1 MDSRSCTKCFIE
13 KPIEE
18 FPWKNRLLGKRHA
31 VCKECTA
38 QRSKRLYS
46 ENKQDQIDR
55 VRINKQRYRQTA
67 RDYTWEYLSTHPCSQ
82 CGESDP
88 IVLEFHHVG
97 GKDTEVSRLIGYGAS
112 IDVIKAEIARCV
124 VLCASCHR
132 RVTAKEQGWYRGKW

>member
-1 MDSRSCTKCFIE
+1 MYKSCTKCFIE

-18 FPWKNRLLGKRHA
+18 FPWKNRLLDKRHA
-31 VCKECTA
+31 VCKEYTA

-55 VRINKQRYRQTA
+55 VRINKQRYRQIA
-67 RDYTWEYLSTHPCSQ
+67 RDFAWEYLSTHPCSQ

-97 GKDTEVSRLIGYGAS
+97 GKDTEVSRLISNGAS
-112 IDVIKAEIARCV
+112 VDVIKAEVIRCV

-132 RVTAKEQGWYRGKW
+132 RITAKEQGWYRGKW